1 MSLVPTRLLG
11 GVLSRALPALRLC
24 AMAWCWMLA
33 STTHANAQTWPVVPL
48 PPGTQAHEVGQQLVV
63 NGSPMRV
70 QAFMSER
77 GTDELVEWFKQ
88 KLGGGVVTNKLGNKT
103 ILGRAEGEFFE
114 TIQIES
120 DARGTHGVVAVSHL
134 RGTREAQGQSQE
146 RFQRLL
152 ARMPADTKVVT
163 EMASTDLGKNANYLV
178 VNNTQTEA
186 INRERITRLM
196 VEDGYTLERIT
207 DAADQRSASPKRVQP
222 QNEPPRAPPRALLFR
237 APGKEAIAT
246 ISQDSTGRTTVVLN
260 TVTGTTEES
269 K

>member
-11 GVLSRALPALRLC
+11 GVLSRALPAFRLC

-63 NGSPMRV
+63 NGSSMRV

-77 GTDELVEWFKQ
+77 GTDELVAWFKQ
-88 KLGGGVVTNKLGNKT
+88 QLGGAVVTNKLGNKT

-163 EMASTDLGKNANYLV
+163 EMASTDVGKNANYLV
-178 VNNTQTEA
+178 VSNHHSEA

-196 VEDGYTLERIT
+196 AEDGYTLERIT
-207 DAADQRSASPKRVQP
+207 DAADQRPASPRRARP
-222 QNEPPRAPPRALLFR
+222 QNEPPRALLFR